1 MLFLPASVI
10 YGLSHRIGHILGGS
24 FGLPHSATSC
34 ITLAPVIKACA
45 TLYGDKLEALSPGGP
60 GAAVRLAERI
70 SAVVAALGLPSRI
83 SAFDLD
89 RANLPEVAALLKT
102 NYPEEVADLGDGA
115 PARLDALLESLW

>member
-1 MLFLPASVI
+1 
-10 YGLSHRIGHILGGS
+10 
-24 FGLPHSATSC
+24 
-34 ITLAPVIKACA
+34 
-45 TLYGDKLEALSPGGP
+45 
-60 GAAVRLAERI
+60 VRLAERI

-115 PARLDALLESLW
+115 PARLDALLEGLW